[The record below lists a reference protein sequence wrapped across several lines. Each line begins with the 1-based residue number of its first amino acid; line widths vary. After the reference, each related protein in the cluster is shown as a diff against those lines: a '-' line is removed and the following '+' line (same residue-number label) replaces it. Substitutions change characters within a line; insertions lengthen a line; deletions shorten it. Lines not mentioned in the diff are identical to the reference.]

1 MPLRVAIVGC
11 GKTADMHVQ
20 GIQRLATARVIA
32 VCDREPLMA
41 EQLAV
46 RYRLPKSYSDF
57 DKLLAIEKPDV
68 VHIATPPQSHFSLAM
83 QALDSGCHLLVE
95 KPLGLDA
102 NEAARV
108 IAQAERRSR
117 KLTVGYTY
125 YFDSAAR
132 MLRTL
137 VAQGAVGEPVHL
149 ESFFGYNLKG
159 AFGPSILADQNHWV
173 RKLPG
178 KLFHNLL
185 DHLLNQ
191 VTEFL
196 TDEKPLVQAHSWQ
209 NAAYSGD
216 LPDELRVTIVG
227 RQKSGNLISAYAT
240 LSAGVRPVQHFLRFY
255 GTKSTAYLDFDS
267 STITLDRPSTLPGVL
282 SRLESPF
289 VQGWQY
295 IREGGKNVFR
305 FARSDYHFFSGFH
318 YLLAQF
324 YDSILNDEPVPIPYC
339 EILRTARVVDEVVRQ
354 VGSAQMA
361 NQ

>member
-1 MPLRVAIVGC
+1 VPLKVAIVGC

-20 GIQRLATARVIA
+20 GLRRLATARIVA

-46 RYRLPKSYSDF
+46 RYRIPKTYSDF
-57 DKLLAIEKPDV
+57 YDLLAIEKPDV
-68 VHIATPPQSHFSLAM
+68 VHIATPPQAHFSLAM
-83 QALDSGCHLLVE
+83 DALDAGCHLLVE

-102 NEAARV
+102 SEAAR
-108 IAQAERRSR
+108 IMTQAESRGR
-117 KLTVGYTY
+117 KLTIGYTY
-125 YFDSAAR
+125 YFDPAAR

-137 VAQGAVGEPVHL
+137 VAQGVVGDSVHL

-159 AFGPSILADQNHWV
+159 AFGPSILADRDHWV

-209 NAAYSGD
+209 NAAGSGD
-216 LPDELRVTIVG
+216 LPDELRVTVVG
-227 RQKSGNLISAYAT
+227 NNSSGDRTSAYAT
-240 LSAGVRPVQHFLRFY
+240 LSSHIRPAQHFLKYY
-255 GTKSTAYLDFDS
+255 GTKCIAHLDFDS
-267 STITLDRPSTLPGVL
+267 STITLDEPPSLPGVL
-282 SRLESPF
+282 GRLESPF
-289 VQGWQY
+289 VQGWQH
-295 IREGGKNVFR
+295 IREGGRNVFR

-318 YLLAQF
+318 YLLSQF
-324 YDSILNDEPVPIPYC
+324 YDSIVNDQPVPISYR
-339 EILRTARVVDEVVRQ
+339 EILRTATLVDEIVRQ
-354 VGSAQMA
+354 LGAPRTATQ
-361 NQ
+361 

>member
-1 MPLRVAIVGC
+1 MPLSVAIVGC

-20 GIQRLATARVIA
+20 GLRRLSSARIVA

-46 RYRLPKSYSDF
+46 RYRIPKTYSDF

-83 QALDSGCHLLVE
+83 QALDAGCHLLVE
-95 KPLGLDA
+95 KPLGLNA
-102 NEAARV
+102 SEAAR
-108 IAQAERRSR
+108 IMAQAQSRSR
-117 KLTVGYTY
+117 KLTIGYTY
-125 YFDSAAR
+125 YFDPTAR

-137 VAQGAVGEPVHL
+137 VSQGAVGDPVHL

-159 AFGPSILADQNHWV
+159 AFGPSILADRDHWV

-196 TDEKPLVQAHSWQ
+196 TDELPVVQAHSWQ
-209 NAAYSGD
+209 NAVRSGD
-216 LPDELRVTIVG
+216 LPDELRVTIIG
-227 RQKSGNLISAYAT
+227 NHKSGHPTSAYAT
-240 LSAGVRPVQHFLRFY
+240 LSSHVRPAAHFLRFY
-255 GTKSTAYLDFDS
+255 GTKCTAHLDFDS
-267 STITLDRPSTLPGVL
+267 STITLDRPPSLPGVL
-282 SRLESPF
+282 GRLESPLA
-289 VQGWQY
+289 QGWQH

-305 FARSDYHFFSGFH
+305 FARSDYHFFAGFH
-318 YLLAQF
+318 YLLSQF
-324 YDSILNDEPVPIPYC
+324 YDCIVNDQPVPISYC
-339 EILRTARVVDEVVRQ
+339 EILRTAKLVDEIVRQ
-354 VGSAQMA
+354 VGSPQAA
-361 NQ
+361 TE